1 MEKKIFL
8 SDEGTLLSRQYKM
21 WLAQQLTEKM
31 LSRMQTASFLAD
43 VLYGFD
49 GILYASRHYILNVHD
64 EIIEDAFGN
73 DDAFTYATDV
83 KRFADKLP
91 QRRSSRSQLLKLQ
104 LFDAAFK
111 ILELN
116 K

>member
-1 MEKKIFL
+1 
-8 SDEGTLLSRQYKM
+8 
-21 WLAQQLTEKM
+21 
-31 LSRMQTASFLAD
+31 MQTASFLAD
-43 VLYGFD
+43 VLYEYD
-49 GILYASRHYILNVHD
+49 GPIYASRQYILNVHD

-91 QRRSSRSQLLKLQ
+91 QRCSSRSQLLKLQ
-104 LFDAAFK
+104 LFDAVFK
-111 ILELN
+111 ILEQS